1 MAKTIDI
8 AGPHDCW
15 DAVSRIEMSLVC
27 SESGITVDLGLFPAD
42 GLQGET
48 HWTQTHPPGTAPG
61 DVIIDGS
68 AFYGQGDNLSCDYQ
82 NAVVSAIPILS
93 SSNECCDDPV
103 EGEPP

>member
-15 DAVSRIEMSLVC
+15 DAATRIEMTLVC
-27 SESGITVDLGLFPAD
+27 SASGITVDIGLFPYD

-68 AFYGQGDNLSCDYQ
+68 AFYSQGDNLSCDYQ
-82 NAVVSAIPILS
+82 NAVVTATPILS
-93 SSNECCDDPV
+93 SSNECCDDLA
-103 EGEPP
+103 EGPPP